1 MVWIISAFSVL
12 FESSY
17 FVNKSLKICRIWGSL
32 EDFSVLFGFTRR
44 EPSLLLTSGILIII
58 SSITSVMFSIFSSV
72 SSGTSGI
79 GSVTLA
85 GRLSFITRSNIL
97 VLDSSG
103 LSFDCFLISSTILAY
118 FYLIFYLKYTK
129 NHKSI

>member
-1 MVWIISAFSVL
+1 
-12 FESSY
+12 
-17 FVNKSLKICRIWGSL
+17 
-32 EDFSVLFGFTRR
+32 
-44 EPSLLLTSGILIII
+44 
-58 SSITSVMFSIFSSV
+58 MFSIFSSV

-103 LSFDCFLISSTILAY
+103 LSFDCFLISSTISNY